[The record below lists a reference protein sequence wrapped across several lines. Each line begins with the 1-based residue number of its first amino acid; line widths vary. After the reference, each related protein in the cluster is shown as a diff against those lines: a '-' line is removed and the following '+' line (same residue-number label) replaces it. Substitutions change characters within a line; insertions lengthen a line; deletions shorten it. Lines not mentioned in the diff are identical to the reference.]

1 MNILICISHVPD
13 TTTKIKF
20 TDDGSALDKNGVSFV
35 INPYDEFAITRA
47 LELREQNIIP
57 SDSVIKI
64 LCVGGAEVDPT
75 IRKALAVG
83 GEEGVRID
91 LEDPQDAHQVAA
103 QIAAYVKDN
112 SFDMIMMGK
121 ESIDNNGS
129 EVPGMVAAM
138 LDIPLVSFCTSLDI
152 KDGKAVMTRE
162 IDGGSETIEVEGQFV
177 LSAQKGLAEWRIPNM
192 RGIMQARRKPLNVV
206 DAVDAEAKTNAIGYE
221 LPPPKPETTYIE
233 PDNMKAFVDALA
245 KVGAL

>member
-20 TDDGSALDKNGVSFV
+20 TDDGSALDKTGVSFV

-57 SDSVIKI
+57 SDSQIHI

-83 GEEGVRID
+83 GEKGVRIN
-91 LEDPQDAHQVAA
+91 LENPEDAHQVAA
-103 QIAAYVKDN
+103 QIADYVGKN
-112 SFDMIMMGK
+112 SYDMIMMGK

-129 EVPGMVAAM
+129 EVPGMTAAM
-138 LDIPLVSFCTSLDI
+138 LDLPLISFCTSLDI

-162 IDGGSETIEVEGQFV
+162 IDGGSETIEVDGPFV
-177 LSAQKGLAEWRIPNM
+177 LSAQKGLADWRIPNM
-192 RGIMQARRKPLNVV
+192 RGIMQARRKPLDVVEPV
-206 DAVDAEAKTNAIGYE
+206 DAAAKTNAIAYE

-233 PDNMKAFVDALA
+233 PDNMKAFVEALA
-245 KVGAL
+245 KVGAI